1 MHPRARETPDRGIV
15 EPAFTFC
22 TIRLHMSEPG
32 GLDIGA
38 PDEGVTGAP
47 QELSE
52 EARQRFA
59 AAGAAMQQI
68 RREEKRSKKRDD
80 QVARTIIQFLGQ
92 DQYAHLFVLIS
103 RLVARDCPSI
113 FILTIIS
120 LIHEG
125 CQKEVQEYLHESGHR
140 SAEEAAEEGLALTK
154 TGELD
159 PAMNRAI
166 VAWITRLQLVLS
178 LSPEKILTKLMVD
191 EKNMDGT
198 VLQLAT
204 FIVKDFFHHH
214 GKAVAFEKVQ
224 PLTASILQTVFEP
237 FIKRV
242 RTFLKAKG
250 QENNEGN

>member
-1 MHPRARETPDRGIV
+1 
-15 EPAFTFC
+15 
-22 TIRLHMSEPG
+22 MSELG

-38 PDEGVTGAP
+38 PDEGIAGAP
-47 QELSE
+47 EELSE
-52 EARQRFA
+52 EAKQRFA
-59 AAGAAMQQI
+59 AAAAAMQQI

-113 FILTIIS
+113 FILSILS

-125 CQKEVQEYLHESGHR
+125 CLKEVEEYVAESGHK
-140 SAEEAAEEGLALTK
+140 SAEETMEESTKLTT

-166 VAWITRLQLVLS
+166 VAWITRMQLVLS
-178 LSPEKILTKLMVD
+178 LSPEKILTKLMID
-191 EKNMDGT
+191 EKNVDGT

-204 FIVKDFFHHH
+204 FIVKDFFQSH
-214 GKAVAFEKVQ
+214 GRNVAFEKVQ
-224 PLTASILQTVFEP
+224 PLTASILQSVFEP
-237 FIKRV
+237 FIERV
-242 RTFLKAKG
+242 QKAFLAEKTSEETDRERESLG
-250 QENNEGN
+250 